1 MSIEHLCLSDL
12 LDRDLSSYEYFYSLP
27 LDLQQSIGDDVR
39 SFPELQDRVHELR
52 LKEARERI
60 Y

>member
-39 SFPELQDRVHELR
+39 SFPKLQDRVHELR
-52 LKEARERI
+52 LK
-60 Y
+60 